1 MTSPRVLQ
9 LSTVHPWDD
18 NRICRKIC
26 ASLAEAG
33 YDVTLMAREP
43 NSSESE
49 PPAGVE
55 RVVLP
60 SAKGRMSR
68 GLSSLGIW
76 RRVRRLRPDIVHF
89 HDPELIPAALILKL
103 FGYRVIYDV
112 HEHVPDDIMEK
123 EWIPS
128 SLRRLVSVITDVIER
143 TASSRFDAIF
153 AVTRHIASRFPERR
167 TRLLRNFP
175 RLVELGDETESP
187 GSASRED
194 ARLVFVGGITPQ
206 RGIRQMVTAVGLCD
220 RTNPVLDIL
229 GECVDEPLSA
239 WLAEQASS
247 GKIILHGWVEKGAA
261 SQWMASSRAG
271 LLPYLPSKA
280 HIEALPTKLFEYMG
294 AGIPVIASDFPR
306 WREII
311 DAHQCGIVA
320 DPTDPSAI
328 AAAIDWIYDNPAE
341 AKAMGARGRQAIES
355 ELNWESEA
363 ETMKSVYSTLLG

>member
-55 RVVLP
+55 LVVLP
-60 SAKGRMSR
+60 SAKGRIRR

-76 RRVRRLRPDIVHF
+76 RRARRLRPDAVHF

-103 FGYRVIYDV
+103 LGYRVIYDV

-123 EWIPS
+123 HWIPAP
-128 SLRRLVSVITDVIER
+128 LRRLVSIVSDAIER
-143 TASSRFDAIF
+143 TASTRFDAIF
-153 AVTRHIASRFPERR
+153 AVTTHISNRFPKDR
-167 TRLLRNFP
+167 THLLRNFP
-175 RLVELGDETESP
+175 RLAEVGGQARSPHTETSE
-187 GSASRED
+187 GG
-194 ARLVFVGGITPQ
+194 RLIFVGGITPQ
-206 RGIRQMVTAVGLCD
+206 RGIREMVTAVGLCD
-220 RTNPVLDIL
+220 REDPRLDIL
-229 GECVDEPLSA
+229 GECADETLST
-239 WLAEQASS
+239 WLAKQVSS
-247 GKIILHGWVEKGAA
+247 ERIALHGWVEKSESARLMRG
-261 SQWMASSRAG
+261 SRAG
-271 LLPYLPSKA
+271 LLPYLPSPA
-280 HIEALPTKLFEYMG
+280 HIEALPTKLFEYMA

-306 WREII
+306 WREIV
-311 DAHQCGIVA
+311 DGYRCGIMA
-320 DPTDPSAI
+320 DPTDSHAI
-328 AAAIDWIYDNPAE
+328 ASAIDWIYENPTE
-341 AKAMGARGRQAIES
+341 ASAMGARGRQAIES

-363 ETMKSVYSTLLG
+363 ETMKSVYAGLLS